1 MKKNSLGRGLGVL
14 LPEVDEPQLSGE
26 NVIVEIPLGDIDP
39 NREQPRKRF
48 EEEPMRQLAASI
60 EQSGVIQPI
69 IVFPKGDRY
78 TIVAGE
84 RRWRAARM
92 AGLTTIPAI
101 VRDYDRVKQHEV
113 ALIENIQR
121 ENLNPIEEA
130 AAIRSLMDECGL
142 TQEAVASRLGRSRPA
157 VANLLRILSL
167 PEDIQKRVR
176 EGALSAGHARTLA
189 GVESVADQRALAA
202 QAIQL
207 NWSVRQLEI
216 AAQQDVDHTPKAPK
230 PQHAKPV
237 EFDELEEIMLRAFG
251 VKAAINGNMKKGRIV
266 LNYASQDELE
276 AIYAAVQKIGQ

>member
-1 MKKNSLGRGLGVL
+1 MGRGLGVL
-14 LPEVDEPQLSGE
+14 LPEADEPQVSGE
-26 NVIVEIPLGDIDP
+26 NVIIEIPLGDIDP

-48 EEEPMRQLAASI
+48 EEEAMRQLAASI

-92 AGLTTIPAI
+92 AGLDTIPAI

-216 AAQQDVDHTPKAPK
+216 AAQQGVDHSPKPPK
-230 PQHAKPV
+230 PQPAKPV
-237 EFDELEEIMLRAFG
+237 EFGELEESMLRAFG

-266 LNYASQDELE
+266 LTYASQDELE
-276 AIYAAVQKIGQ
+276 AIYTAVQKIGGD